1 LFYEV
6 SKILMLKLEQNNKQ
20 QCLTV
25 PVSGMTYFS
34 VAVIKHHGQNQ
45 LTEESASGV
54 DGFRELDVHNGKEGI
69 VAEES

>member
-1 LFYEV
+1 
-6 SKILMLKLEQNNKQ
+6 
-20 QCLTV
+20 
-25 PVSGMTYFS
+25 MTYFS